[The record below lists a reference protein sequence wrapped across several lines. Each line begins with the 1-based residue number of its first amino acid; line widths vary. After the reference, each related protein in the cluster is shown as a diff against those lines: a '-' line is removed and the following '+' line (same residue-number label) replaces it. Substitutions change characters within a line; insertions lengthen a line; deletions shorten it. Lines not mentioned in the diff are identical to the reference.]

1 MFTRSEYRDL
11 FEHVRAE
18 LIDTVFEVTK
28 LVAEI
33 LSEAAA
39 LRKAIK
45 KATSLSTMHAV
56 SDVKGQLDNLV
67 VPRIRG
73 EYRVRSAGSPAALFE
88 GRADTFDEA
97 GTEPEPR

>member
-1 MFTRSEYRDL
+1 MFTRAEYREL

-56 SDVKGQLDNLV
+56 SDVKGSSIIWCTPDSWRT
-67 VPRIRG
+67 PGTI
-73 EYRVRSAGSPAALFE
+73 SWFTC
-88 GRADTFDEA
+88 RAI
-97 GTEPEPR
+97 